1 MDTSIPDLESLFS
14 PRSVAVIGAS
24 NRFGKWGF
32 NLAAT
37 LLVSNFKGSVFL
49 VNPRE
54 KIVLGRKAYPSLE
67 AIPEKVDLAV
77 IAVPAQASIAMVDEC
92 GRLGIRNVLLVSSNF
107 KEVGEAGAQLEGRLT
122 ETARAG
128 GVRLV
133 GPNTM
138 GMVSTPAGLEILFMP
153 LGVKPGPVDV
163 ISQSGNIGLQ
173 IMELSMKEGV
183 GICRFVGSGNEA
195 VLDLADYLAFFGPDP
210 RSKVVVLYI
219 ESIRHGK
226 KFLEA
231 AARVSRVKPIL
242 ALKAGRTAA
251 GAQAARSHSG
261 AMAQSPQM
269 ISDLFKQAGIVET
282 QSTEEL
288 IDLVKTFSLLKS
300 PEGRRLGVVTLG
312 GGWGVA
318 TTDAAALKDLPLASL
333 SPPTMEKLNA
343 ILPPFWSHANPLDLA
358 GTTDRLSHLEV
369 LRILSAGGEVDALIV
384 LGMLTG
390 MRKYL
395 GQLFRWKWLF
405 LKHGLRSL
413 FHLPGGLFA
422 GDAGRHGGKSGEKSE
437 KGGKRKKG
445 GFRLSEFKIW
455 ADGPFMAEIRKIMG
469 RYGKPILLVTYL
481 PGTAVLMTRRFQQPI
496 FGNPE
501 RAVVA
506 MSGLMEYGGYLNEA
520 KRGLLVAPERSPLRE
535 SLAAELRTASRLDE
549 SQGKRILAHYGIAV
563 PRNGTARGE
572 EEAAVLAGRIGF
584 PTVLKIL
591 SAEIEHKTEAGGVL
605 LHLENE
611 EEVRAAVRKIKK
623 RFPNLLQT
631 DGPSLLVEEMIAE
644 GVEVLLGMTQDPY
657 FGPLLVIGLGGIL
670 VEVLKDAAF
679 AYPPISLFQA
689 ERMWRSL
696 KGFSILKGVRG
707 RPPADLQALVQAT
720 VDFSGLV
727 GEMGRDFESIEINPL
742 LVLPEGRGVRAVDAL
757 FIPKAQRAEG
767 KVQDVR

>member
-1 MDTSIPDLESLFS
+1 MKPTLPHLEDLFS
-14 PRSVAVIGAS
+14 PQSVAVIGAS
-24 NRFGKWGF
+24 NHFGKWGF

-37 LLVSNFKGSVFL
+37 LLVSPFKGRVYL
-49 VNPRE
+49 INPRE
-54 KIVLGRKAYPSLE
+54 KIVLGRRAYPSPKDV
-67 AIPEKVDLAV
+67 PEKVDLAV
-77 IAVPAQASIAMVDEC
+77 IAVPAQAAIAMVEEC
-92 GRLGIRNVLLVSSNF
+92 GRLGIRNVLLVASNF
-107 KEVGEAGAQLEGRLT
+107 KEVGEAGAQLEARLVQ
-122 ETARAG
+122 AALAG

-138 GMVSTPAGLEILFMP
+138 GMVSTPVGLEILFMP

-195 VLDLADYLAFFGPDP
+195 VLDLADYLAFFGQDP
-210 RSKVVVLYI
+210 LSKVVVLYI
-219 ESIRHGK
+219 ESIRQGG

-242 ALKAGRTAA
+242 ALKAGKTAA

-261 AMAQSPQM
+261 AIAQSPQM
-269 ISDLFKQAGIVET
+269 ISDLFKQVGIVEA

-288 IDLVKTFSLLKS
+288 IDLVKTFSLLRP
-300 PEGRRLGVVTLG
+300 PEGPRLGVVTLG

-318 TTDAAALKDLPLASL
+318 TTDAAALKALPLASL
-333 SPPTMEKLNA
+333 TPSTMERLNA

-358 GTTDRLSHLEV
+358 GTTDRHSHLEV

-405 LKHGLRSL
+405 VTHGLRSL
-413 FHLPGGLFA
+413 FQLPRRLFA
-422 GDAGRHGGKSGEKSE
+422 QGANRSGRKTGGKSE
-437 KGGKRKKG
+437 KRKGG
-445 GFRLSEFKIW
+445 GFRLSEFRIW

-481 PGTAVLMTRRFQQPI
+481 PGTAVKMTRRFKQPI

-501 RAVVA
+501 RAVGS
-506 MSGLMEYGGYLNEA
+506 MSGLMEYGGFLNEV
-520 KRGLLVAPERSPLRE
+520 KQGLLAGPARSPLRE
-535 SLAAELRTASRLDE
+535 SLPEKLRTTKALDE
-549 SQGKRILAHYGIAV
+549 SQGKKILAHYGIAI
-563 PRNGTARGE
+563 PRHGIARGE
-572 EEAAVLAGRIGF
+572 EEAAALAGRIGF
-584 PTVLKIL
+584 PTALKIL
-591 SAEIEHKTEAGGVL
+591 SAEIQHKTDAGGVV
-605 LHLENE
+605 LHLETE
-611 EEVRAAVRKIKK
+611 LELRAAVQKLEK
-623 RFPNLLQT
+623 RFPALSRT
-631 DGPSLLVEEMIAE
+631 DGPSLLVEEMITE
-644 GVEVLLGMTQDPY
+644 GVEVLLGMTRDLY

-679 AYPPISLFQA
+679 AHPPLSPYQA

-696 KGFSILKGVRG
+696 KGYSILEGVRG
-707 RPPADLQALVQAT
+707 RPPADFQALIKTT
-720 VDFSGLV
+720 VDFSCMV
-727 GEMGRDFESIEINPL
+727 AEMGADFDSIEINPL
-742 LVLPEGRGVRAVDAL
+742 LVLPQGRGVRAVDAL
-757 FIPKAQRAEG
+757 FIAKTERA
-767 KVQDVR
+767 

>member
-1 MDTSIPDLESLFS
+1 MEPSQPNLEDLFS
-14 PRSVAVIGAS
+14 PQSVAVIGAS

-37 LLVSNFKGSVFL
+37 LLVSNFKGPVYL
-49 VNPRE
+49 VNPHE
-54 KIVLGRKAYPSLE
+54 SIVLGRRAYSSLKD
-67 AIPEKVDLAV
+67 IPEKVDLAV
-77 IAVPAQASIAMVDEC
+77 IAVPALSSIAMVEEC
-92 GRLGIRNVLLVSSNF
+92 GRLGVRNVLLVSSNF
-107 KEVGEAGAQLEGRLT
+107 KEVGEAGAQLEVRLT
-122 ETARAG
+122 EKALAG

-195 VLDLADYLAFFGPDP
+195 VLDLADYLAFFGHDP

-219 ESIRHGK
+219 ESVRQGK
-226 KFLEA
+226 KFLET

-242 ALKAGRTAA
+242 ALKAGKTAA
-251 GAQAARSHSG
+251 GARAARSHSG
-261 AMAQSPQM
+261 AVAQSPQM
-269 ISDLFKQAGIVET
+269 ISDLFKQAGIVEA

-288 IDLVKTFSLLKS
+288 IDLVKTFSLLKP

-318 TTDAAALKDLPLASL
+318 TTDAAALKALPLAAL

-358 GTTDRLSHLEV
+358 GTTDRMSHLEV

-390 MRKYL
+390 VRKYL

-405 LKHGLRSL
+405 VKHALRSL
-413 FHLPGGLFA
+413 LNLPQKLWA
-422 GDAGRHGGKSGEKSE
+422 KDAGRSEGKSSGKSE
-437 KGGKRKKG
+437 KRKRE
-445 GFRLSEFKIW
+445 GFRLREFRIW
-455 ADGPFMAEIRKIMG
+455 ADGPFMVEIRKIMA

-481 PGTAVLMTRRFQQPI
+481 PGTAVKMTRRFQQPI

-501 RAVVA
+501 RAVVS
-506 MSGLMEYGGYLNEA
+506 MSGLMEYGGYLNDV
-520 KRGLLVAPERSPLRE
+520 KRGLLAIPERSPLKE
-535 SLAAELRTASRLDE
+535 SLPGDLRTAEVPDE
-549 SQGKRILAHYGIAV
+549 FQGKKILAHYGIAI
-563 PRNGTARGE
+563 PKNGIARDE
-572 EEAAVLAGRIGF
+572 EEAVALAGQIGF
-584 PTVLKIL
+584 PAALKIL
-591 SAEIEHKTEAGGVL
+591 SAEIQHKTDAGGVF

-611 EEVRAAVRKIKK
+611 EEVTAAVNKIKR
-623 RFPNLLQT
+623 RFPILFQT
-631 DGPSLLVEEMIAE
+631 NGPSLLVEEMVAE

-679 AYPPISLFQA
+679 AYAPISPFQA

-696 KGFSILKGVRG
+696 KGFSILMGVRG
-707 RPPADLQALVQAT
+707 RPPADFQALIQAT
-720 VDFSGLV
+720 VDFSGLIE
-727 GEMGRDFESIEINPL
+727 EMGRDFDSIEINPL

-757 FIPKAQRAEG
+757 FVGKAQRAKG
-767 KVQDVR
+767 MG

>member
-1 MDTSIPDLESLFS
+1 LEPLQPNLEALFS
-14 PRSVAVIGAS
+14 PQTVAVIGAS

-37 LLVSNFKGSVFL
+37 LLVSNFKGRVYL

-54 KIVLGRKAYPSLE
+54 KIVLGRRAYPSPKD
-67 AIPEKVDLAV
+67 IPEKVDLAV
-77 IAVPAQASIAMVDEC
+77 IAVPAQASIAMVEEC

-107 KEVGEAGAQLEGRLT
+107 KEVGEAGAQLEARLV
-122 ETARAG
+122 EKALEG

-195 VLDLADYLAFFGPDP
+195 VLDLADYLAFFGHDP

-219 ESIRHGK
+219 ESIRQGE

-242 ALKAGRTAA
+242 ALKAGKTAA

-261 AMAQSPQM
+261 AVAQSPQM
-269 ISDLFKQAGIVET
+269 ISDLFKQAGIVEA

-288 IDLVKTFSLLKS
+288 IDLVKTFSLLKP

-318 TTDAAALKDLPLASL
+318 TTDAAALRALPLASL

-405 LKHGLRSL
+405 VKHGFRSL
-413 FHLPGGLFA
+413 FHLPRKLFA
-422 GDAGRHGGKSGEKSE
+422 KDPGRPGGKSGEQSG

-445 GFRLSEFKIW
+445 GFRLSEFRIW
-455 ADGPFMAEIRKIMG
+455 ADGPFMAVIRKIMG

-481 PGTAVLMTRRFQQPI
+481 PGTAVQMTRRFQQPI

-501 RAVVA
+501 RAVVS
-506 MSGLMEYGGYLNEA
+506 MSGLMEYGAYLNEV
-520 KRGLLVAPERSPLRE
+520 KRGLLAIPERSPLRE
-535 SLAAELRTASRLDE
+535 SLSAELRATEVPDE
-549 SQGKRILAHYGIAV
+549 FQGKKILAHYGITV
-563 PRNGTARGE
+563 PRNGIARDE
-572 EEAAVLAGRIGF
+572 AEAATLAGQIGF
-584 PTVLKIL
+584 PAALKIL
-591 SAEIEHKTEAGGVL
+591 SPEIQHKTDAGGVF
-605 LHLENE
+605 LHLENQ
-611 EEVRAAVRKIKK
+611 EEVKSAVQKMLK
-623 RFPNLLQT
+623 RFPTLFQKN
-631 DGPSLLVEEMIAE
+631 GPSLLVEEMIAE
-644 GVEVLLGMTQDPY
+644 GVEVLLGMTQDPQ

-679 AYPPISLFQA
+679 AYPPISPYQA
-689 ERMWRSL
+689 ERLWRSL

-707 RPPADLQALVQAT
+707 RPPADFQALIQTT
-720 VDFSGLV
+720 VDFSGLI

-757 FIPKAQRAEG
+757 FIPKA
-767 KVQDVR
+767 

>member
-1 MDTSIPDLESLFS
+1 MNTMQPNLEDLFS
-14 PRSVAVIGAS
+14 PHSVAIIGAS

-37 LLVSNFKGSVFL
+37 LLVSDFKGPVYL
-49 VNPRE
+49 VNPRD
-54 KIVLGRKAYPSLE
+54 KIVLGRRAFSSLQD
-67 AIPEKVDLAV
+67 IPEKVDLAV
-77 IAVPAQASIAMVDEC
+77 IAVPAQASIAMVEEC

-107 KEVGEAGAQLEGRLT
+107 KEVGEAGAQLEVRLAN
-122 ETARAG
+122 TALAG

-195 VLDLADYLAFFGPDP
+195 VLDLADYLAFFGNDP
-210 RSKVVVLYI
+210 QSKVVVLYI
-219 ESIRHGK
+219 ESIRQGE

-231 AARVSRVKPIL
+231 AAQVSRVKPIL
-242 ALKAGRTAA
+242 ALKAGKTAA

-261 AMAQSPQM
+261 AVAQSPQM

-288 IDLVKTFSLLKS
+288 IDLVKTFSLLKP

-318 TTDAAALKDLPLASL
+318 TTDAAALKALPLASL
-333 SPPTMEKLNA
+333 SPATMEKLNA

-358 GTTDRLSHLEV
+358 GTTDRFSHLEV
-369 LRILSAGGEVDALIV
+369 LRILSAGGEADALIV

-390 MRKYL
+390 VRKYL

-405 LKHGLRSL
+405 LEHGLRSL
-413 FHLPGGLFA
+413 LHLPWKLFA
-422 GDAGRHGGKSGEKSE
+422 KGAGRHGGKTGEKNK
-437 KGGKRKKG
+437 KGKKG
-445 GFRLSEFKIW
+445 GFRLSEFRIW

-481 PGTAVLMTRRFQQPI
+481 PGTAVQMTRRFHQPI

-506 MSGLMEYGGYLNEA
+506 MSGLMEYGGYLDEV
-520 KRGLLVAPERSPLRE
+520 KRGRLAIPERSPLRE
-535 SLAAELRTASRLDE
+535 SLPEEVKNAKVPDE
-549 SQGKRILAHYGIAV
+549 FQGKRILAHYGIAI
-563 PRNGTARGE
+563 PGNGIARDE
-572 EEAAVLAGRIGF
+572 AEAAALAGRIGF
-584 PTVLKIL
+584 PAALKIL
-591 SAEIEHKTEAGGVL
+591 SPEIQHKTDAGGVF

-611 EEVRAAVRKIKK
+611 EEVKAAVRKIRR
-623 RFPNLLQT
+623 RFPALFQA
-631 DGPSLLVEEMIAE
+631 DGPSLLVEEMITE
-644 GVEVLLGMTQDPY
+644 GVEVLLGMTRDPH
-657 FGPLLVIGLGGIL
+657 FGPLLVIGLGGIF

-679 AYPPISLFQA
+679 AYPPISPFQA

-696 KGFSILKGVRG
+696 KGFSVLQGVRG
-707 RPPADLQALVQAT
+707 RPPADFQALIQTT

-727 GEMGRDFESIEINPL
+727 EEMGRDFDSIEINPL

-757 FIPKAQRAEG
+757 FIPKAHSA
-767 KVQDVR
+767 

>member
-1 MDTSIPDLESLFS
+1 MKPPLPNLENLFS
-14 PRSVAVIGAS
+14 PQSVAIIGAS

-37 LLVSNFKGSVFL
+37 LLVSNFKGSVYL
-49 VNPRE
+49 VNPHE
-54 KIVLGRKAYPSLE
+54 KIVLGRRAYPSPQD
-67 AIPEKVDLAV
+67 IPGKVDLAV
-77 IAVPAQASIAMVDEC
+77 IAVPAQASIAMVEEC

-107 KEVGEAGAQLEGRLT
+107 KEVGEAGAQLEAQLV
-122 ETARAG
+122 EKALEG

-195 VLDLADYLAFFGPDP
+195 VLDMADYLAFFGHDP
-210 RSKVVVLYI
+210 QSKVVVLYI
-219 ESIRHGK
+219 ESIRHGE

-231 AARVSRVKPIL
+231 AAQVSRVKPIL
-242 ALKAGRTAA
+242 ALKAGKTAA

-261 AMAQSPQM
+261 AVAQSPQM

-288 IDLVKTFSLLKS
+288 IDLVKTFSLIKP

-318 TTDAAALKDLPLASL
+318 TTDAAALKDLPLAAL
-333 SPPTMEKLNA
+333 SPPTMEQLNA

-405 LKHGLRSL
+405 VRHAWRSL
-413 FHLPGGLFA
+413 FQLPRKLLA
-422 GDAGRHGGKSGEKSE
+422 GDAGRQGGETGEKGE

-445 GFRLSEFKIW
+445 GFRLSEFRIW

-481 PGTAVLMTRRFQQPI
+481 PGTAVQMTRRFQQPI

-501 RAVVA
+501 RAVVS
-506 MSGLMEYGGYLNEA
+506 MSGLMEYGGYLNEV
-520 KRGLLVAPERSPLRE
+520 KRGLLAIPEKIPLRE
-535 SLAAELRTASRLDE
+535 SLPDDVKTVEVPDE
-549 SQGKRILAHYGIAV
+549 FQGKKILAHYEIAI
-563 PRNGTARGE
+563 PRNGIARD
-572 EEAAVLAGRIGF
+572 EAEAVTLAGQIGF
-584 PTVLKIL
+584 PAALKIL
-591 SAEIEHKTEAGGVL
+591 SAEIQHKTDAGGVL

-611 EEVRAAVRKIKK
+611 EEVKAAVQKIKK
-623 RFPNLLQT
+623 RFPSLFQT
-631 DGPSLLVEEMIAE
+631 NGPSLLVEEMIAE
-644 GVEVLLGMTQDPY
+644 GVEVLLGMTQDLH

-679 AYPPISLFQA
+679 AYPPISPYQA

-707 RPPADLQALVQAT
+707 RPPADFPALIQTT
-720 VDFSGLV
+720 VDFSGLIE
-727 GEMGRDFESIEINPL
+727 EMGRDFESIEINPL
-742 LVLPEGRGVRAVDAL
+742 LVLPQGRGVRAVDAL
-757 FIPKAQRAEG
+757 FIPKTRSAEG
-767 KVQDVR
+767 

>member
-1 MDTSIPDLESLFS
+1 MKPPQHNLESLFS
-14 PRSVAVIGAS
+14 PQSVAIIGAS

-37 LLVSNFKGSVFL
+37 LLVSDFRGPVYL

-54 KIVLGRKAYPSLE
+54 KIVLGQRAYPSPKD
-67 AIPEKVDLAV
+67 IPGKVDLAV
-77 IAVPAQASIAMVDEC
+77 IAVPAQAAIAMVEEC

-107 KEVGEAGAQLEGRLT
+107 KEVGEAGAQLEAQLA
-122 ETARAG
+122 EKALAG

-195 VLDLADYLAFFGPDP
+195 VLDLADYLAFFGHDP
-210 RSKVVVLYI
+210 QSKVVVLYI
-219 ESIRHGK
+219 ESIRQGE

-261 AMAQSPQM
+261 AVAQSPQM

-288 IDLVKTFSLLKS
+288 IDLVKTFSLLKP

-318 TTDAAALKDLPLASL
+318 TTDAAALRDLPLASL

-405 LKHGLRSL
+405 VKQGWRSL
-413 FHLPGGLFA
+413 FYLPGKFFA
-422 GDAGRHGGKSGEKSE
+422 KDAGRRGGKSSGKGEK
-437 KGGKRKKG
+437 RKQG
-445 GFRLSEFKIW
+445 GFRLSEFRIW
-455 ADGPFMAEIRKIMG
+455 GDGPFMAEIRKIMG
-469 RYGKPILLVTYL
+469 RYRKPILLVTYL
-481 PGTAVLMTRRFQQPI
+481 PGTAVQMTRRFHQPI

-506 MSGLMEYGGYLNEA
+506 MSGLMEYGGHLDEV
-520 KRGLLVAPERSPLRE
+520 KRGLLAIPERSPLRE
-535 SLAAELRTASRLDE
+535 SLPEDLSTTEVADE
-549 SQGKRILAHYGIAV
+549 FQGKKILAHYGIAV
-563 PRNGTARGE
+563 PRNGIARDE
-572 EEAAVLAGRIGF
+572 AEAASLAGQIGF
-584 PTVLKIL
+584 PAALKIL
-591 SAEIEHKTEAGGVL
+591 SAEIQHKTDAGGVF
-605 LHLENE
+605 LHLEHE
-611 EEVRAAVRKIKK
+611 EEVKAAVRKIRK
-623 RFPNLLQT
+623 RFPALFQT
-631 DGPSLLVEEMIAE
+631 NGPSLLVEEMIAE
-644 GVEVLLGMTQDPY
+644 GVEVLLGMTQDPH

-679 AYPPISLFQA
+679 ARPPISPFQA

-707 RPPADLQALVQAT
+707 RPPADFQALIQTT
-720 VDFSGLV
+720 VDFSGLI

-757 FIPKAQRAEG
+757 FITKTQSTEG
-767 KVQDVR
+767 KA

>member
-1 MDTSIPDLESLFS
+1 MEPLQPNLEDLFS
-14 PRSVAVIGAS
+14 PQTVAVIGAS

-37 LLVSNFKGSVFL
+37 LLVSDFKGRVYL

-54 KIVLGRKAYPSLE
+54 KIVLGRRAYPSPKD
-67 AIPEKVDLAV
+67 IPEKVDLAV
-77 IAVPAQASIAMVDEC
+77 IAVPAQASIAMVEEC

-107 KEVGEAGAQLEGRLT
+107 KEVGEAGAQLEARLA
-122 ETARAG
+122 EKALAG

-195 VLDLADYLAFFGPDP
+195 VLDLADYLAFFGHDP

-219 ESIRHGK
+219 ESIRQGE

-231 AARVSRVKPIL
+231 AAQVSRVKPIL
-242 ALKAGRTAA
+242 ALKAGKTAA

-261 AMAQSPQM
+261 AVAQSPQM
-269 ISDLFKQAGIVET
+269 ISDLFKQAGIVEA

-288 IDLVKTFSLLKS
+288 IDLVKTFSLLKP

-318 TTDAAALKDLPLASL
+318 TTDAAALKALPLASL

-405 LKHGLRSL
+405 VKHGFRSL
-413 FHLPGGLFA
+413 FHLPRKLFA
-422 GDAGRHGGKSGEKSE
+422 KDTGRHGGKSGEKSE
-437 KGGKRKKG
+437 KDRKRKKG
-445 GFRLSEFKIW
+445 GFRLSEFRIW

-481 PGTAVLMTRRFQQPI
+481 PGTAVQMTRRFQQPI

-506 MSGLMEYGGYLNEA
+506 MSGLMEYGGYLNEV
-520 KRGLLVAPERSPLRE
+520 KRGLLAIPERSPLRE
-535 SLAAELRTASRLDE
+535 SLPDELRTTEVPDE
-549 SQGKRILAHYGIAV
+549 FQGKKILAHYGIAI
-563 PRNGTARGE
+563 PRNGIARDE
-572 EEAAVLAGRIGF
+572 AEAATLAGQIGF
-584 PTVLKIL
+584 PAALKIL
-591 SAEIEHKTEAGGVL
+591 SAEIQHKTDAGGVF

-611 EEVRAAVRKIKK
+611 EEVKAAIQKIRK
-623 RFPNLLQT
+623 RFPALFQT
-631 DGPSLLVEEMIAE
+631 NGPSLLVEEMIAE
-644 GVEVLLGMTQDPY
+644 GVEVLLGMTQDPH

-679 AYPPISLFQA
+679 AYPPISSFQA

-707 RPPADLQALVQAT
+707 RPPADLEALIQTT
-720 VDFSGLV
+720 VDFSGLI
-727 GEMGRDFESIEINPL
+727 GEMGRDFDSIEINPL

-757 FIPKAQRAEG
+757 FIPKAEMALE
-767 KVQDVR
+767 VRSKE